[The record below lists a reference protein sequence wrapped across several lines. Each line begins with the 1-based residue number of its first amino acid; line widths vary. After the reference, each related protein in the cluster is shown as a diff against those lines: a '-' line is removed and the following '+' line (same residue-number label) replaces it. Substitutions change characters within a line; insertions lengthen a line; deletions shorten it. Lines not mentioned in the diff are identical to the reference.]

1 MGLSWALAGIFLAV
15 VLAGIGS
22 SKGIGTAGQ
31 AAAGAMLETPENF
44 GKYLILVALPGT
56 QGIYGFAI
64 AFLYLL
70 RLNQIHFAVSTIQ
83 GWYFFFGA
91 LPVAFAG
98 LVSAI
103 YQGRVCAAG
112 IMLTG
117 KQPNESAKSLIMA
130 AIVEFYAILGFV
142 ISFFAWIWPLGLD
155 NLIKK

>member
-1 MGLSWALAGIFLAV
+1 MGLAWALAGIFFAV
-15 VLAGIGS
+15 ALSGIGS
-22 SKGIGTAGQ
+22 ANGIGTAGQ
-31 AAAGAMLETPENF
+31 TAAGAMMETPENF

-70 RLNQIHFAVSTIQ
+70 RLNQLHFVLTANQ
-83 GWYFFFGA
+83 GWIFFFGA
-91 LPVAFAG
+91 LPVALGG
-98 LVSAI
+98 LGSAI

-117 KQPNESAKSLIMA
+117 KRPNESTKSLIMA